1 MGWGYDGCP
10 LSEDLGS
17 GPPAR
22 SPSDGRW
29 SALFQQLEV
38 RASSVQL
45 GSDPGRPT
53 PSQGALPSRTLLQ
66 SFSGGACAQQKAE
79 LNG

>member
-22 SPSDGRW
+22 SPSDGSW
-29 SALFQQLEV
+29 SALFLQLEV
-38 RASSVQL
+38 RASSVRL
-45 GSDPGRPT
+45 ESDPGRPT
-53 PSQGALPSRTLLQ
+53 PFQGALPSPTLLQ
-66 SFSGGACAQQKAE
+66 AFSGGACAQQKAE
-79 LNG
+79 LSG

>member
-1 MGWGYDGCP
+1 MVWGYDGCP

-29 SALFQQLEV
+29 FALFLQLEV

-45 GSDPGRPT
+45 ESDPGRPT
-53 PSQGALPSRTLLQ
+53 PTQGALPSRTLLQ
-66 SFSGGACAQQKAE
+66 SFSGGACARQKAE
-79 LNG
+79 LSG

>member
-22 SPSDGRW
+22 SPSYGRW
-29 SALFQQLEV
+29 SALFLRLEV

-45 GSDPGRPT
+45 RSDPGRPT
-53 PSQGALPSRTLLQ
+53 PSQGSLPSRTLLQ
-66 SFSGGACAQQKAE
+66 SPSGACAQQNAE
-79 LNG
+79 LSG